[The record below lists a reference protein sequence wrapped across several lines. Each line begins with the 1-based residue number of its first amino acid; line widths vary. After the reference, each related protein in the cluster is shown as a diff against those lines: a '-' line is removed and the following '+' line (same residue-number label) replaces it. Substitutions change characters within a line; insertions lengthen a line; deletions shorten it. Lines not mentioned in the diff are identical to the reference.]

1 MRSGTRVR
9 ARGIIGLAL
18 AGTLVLGG
26 CGVVSPAE
34 CQPAPSGIT
43 EEIDC
48 REAVALAEA
57 QLPSDHPEIVQR
69 QFFYGDTGDVQHPTD
84 WRGTS
89 GYVVFT
95 YADGTRQMVP
105 ITLFN
110 GQMTPGAPRRY

>member
-1 MRSGTRVR
+1 
-9 ARGIIGLAL
+9 
-18 AGTLVLGG
+18 
-26 CGVVSPAE
+26 
-34 CQPAPSGIT
+34 
-43 EEIDC
+43 
-48 REAVALAEA
+48 
-57 QLPSDHPEIVQR
+57 VQR

-110 GQMTPGAPRRY
+110 GQMTPGAPRGY